1 MSDPRRLGP
10 TWRPG
15 PRHLGSDVVAR
26 LKALGSVFGSGMIVK
41 PTLLESGKELSE
53 GLKINPLN

>member
-1 MSDPRRLGP
+1 M
-10 TWRPG
+10 
-15 PRHLGSDVVAR
+15 VAR

-53 GLKINPLN
+53 SLKINPLS

>member
-1 MSDPRRLGP
+1 
-10 TWRPG
+10 
-15 PRHLGSDVVAR
+15 VVAR